1 MRFHPSGMTRDVF
14 SGLKLPAMGQWRAIE
29 PTATLTV
36 ARAPDFGEPARAWR
50 SSKVMIPDTVEEL
63 A

>member
-1 MRFHPSGMTRDVF
+1 MTRNVF
-14 SGLKLPAMGQWRAIE
+14 SRLKLWAMGQWRAIE

-36 ARAPDFGEPARAWR
+36 ARAPDFGEPACAWR

>member
-1 MRFHPSGMTRDVF
+1 MTRN
-14 SGLKLPAMGQWRAIE
+14 GLPRLKLSAMGQWRGIE

-50 SSKVMIPDTVEEL
+50 SSRVMIPEVVKE
-63 A
+63 AA

>member
-1 MRFHPSGMTRDVF
+1 MTRDVV
-14 SGLKLPAMGQWRAIE
+14 SRLKLSAMGQWRAIE
-29 PTATLTV
+29 PTATLT
-36 ARAPDFGEPARAWR
+36 AAHAPDFGEPARAWR